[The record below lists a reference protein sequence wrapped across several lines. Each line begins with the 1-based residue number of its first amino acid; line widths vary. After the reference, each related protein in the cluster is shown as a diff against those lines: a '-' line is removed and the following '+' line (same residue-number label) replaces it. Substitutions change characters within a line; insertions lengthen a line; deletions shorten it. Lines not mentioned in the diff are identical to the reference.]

1 MSASH
6 TGREGAR
13 STPRWPQRALLAT
26 DGSAHSIRAAEAL
39 AETVHR
45 DSTVRL
51 VTVAGLEYAPYD
63 DKWGQLSDEPE
74 RQAELKRASK
84 TAFEEAQ
91 EHLKRTGC
99 RIETSVRLGNATEQ
113 IMFEIHN
120 FKPDLVVVGRAGRRK
135 FERLLLGSVSEH
147 LIKHSPVPVLV
158 VP

>member
-6 TGREGAR
+6 TAREHTGSA
-13 STPRWPQRALLAT
+13 PHWPQRALLAT

-39 AETVHR
+39 AEMVNG

-74 RQAELKRASK
+74 RQEQLKRASK
-84 TAFEEAQ
+84 TAFEEA
-91 EHLKRTGC
+91 EAHLKRTGC
-99 RIETSVRLGNATEQ
+99 RIETSVKLGNAAEQ
-113 IMFEIHN
+113 IMFEIHK
-120 FKPDLVVVGRAGRRK
+120 FRPDLVVVGRAGRRR